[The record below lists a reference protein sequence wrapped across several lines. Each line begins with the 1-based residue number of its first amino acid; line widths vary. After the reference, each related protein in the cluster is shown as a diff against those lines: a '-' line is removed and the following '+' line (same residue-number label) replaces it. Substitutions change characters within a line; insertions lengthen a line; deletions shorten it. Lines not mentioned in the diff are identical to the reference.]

1 MPLNDFYKG
10 ETKAFYVDMQV
21 SGSAINIS
29 SDTMTLLIKDSDE
42 IIISHSADM
51 TSSGSIGRAIFNI
64 SSSLTN
70 VSASCYDY
78 EIGWHRN
85 DGTDYV
91 IDDSSVNIKHRVL
104 GSV

>member
-1 MPLNDFYKG
+1 MPLNDFYRG
-10 ETKAFYVDMQV
+10 ETKQFYIDMQV
-21 SGSAINIS
+21 SGSAVDIS
-29 SDTMTLLIKDSDE
+29 SDTMTLLIRDEDE
-42 IIISHSADM
+42 ILISGSADM

-78 EIGWHRN
+78 EIAWHRN
-85 DGTDYV
+85 SGEDYL
-91 IDDSSVNIKHRVL
+91 IDVSSVNIKHRVS